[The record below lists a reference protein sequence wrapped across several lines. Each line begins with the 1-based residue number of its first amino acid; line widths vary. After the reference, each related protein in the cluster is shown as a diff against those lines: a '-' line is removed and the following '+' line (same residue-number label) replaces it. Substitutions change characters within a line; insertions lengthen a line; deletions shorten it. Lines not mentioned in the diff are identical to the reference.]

1 MTALPPEHT
10 TALAAGRPLRH
21 QAPSLASVAGVSL
34 ASIWTVWF
42 ALAEWRDGMLA
53 LDLRAAYL
61 PAAHALLHG
70 ISPYPSVTT
79 AAISQDDGYLYPPLV
94 GWLVT
99 PLTWLPLSLA
109 EVIGATL
116 ALAAA
121 FAALRLVGVRDW
133 RCYVLLVFYLP
144 VIVGMQTANVIVLLV
159 VGSAALWRWR
169 EHNGRTAVLL
179 GFLIAV
185 KLLLLPLLVW
195 LLARRRYKAF
205 ALCVASTAAFI
216 LVPWSVIGFR
226 GLGTYPKLVR
236 LVADVQGPKSYTLGA
251 LAGQSGRVV
260 ATALGVA
267 ALAACW
273 GFARRGDERRAFS
286 AAIVAVIL
294 LSPVVWMTYLALLL
308 VPLALKAPRFNRWWL
323 VPLLLWVC
331 PATHNG
337 APWQTATALSI
348 AFLLA
353 VYAIRGQ
360 AVQAYA

>member
-1 MTALPPEHT
+1 LTALPPEST
-10 TALAAGRPLRH
+10 TALPAGHVRH
-21 QAPSLASVAGVSL
+21 QAPSLASVAAVSL

-42 ALAEWRDGMLA
+42 AWAEWRDGMLA

-70 ISPYPSVTT
+70 ASPYPAITT

-99 PLTWLPLSLA
+99 PLTWLPLSVA
-109 EVIGATL
+109 EAVGATL

-169 EHNGRTAVLL
+169 GHDGRTGVLL

-185 KLLLLPLLVW
+185 KLLLLPLFVW
-195 LLARRRYKAF
+195 LLATRRYKAL
-205 ALCVASTAAFI
+205 ALCVTSAAAFI
-216 LVPWSVIGFR
+216 LVPWSLIGFR

-251 LAGQSGRVV
+251 LAGEGGR
-260 ATALGVA
+260 AIAIALGVT

-273 GFARRGDERRAFS
+273 RFAHRNDEMRAFS
-286 AAIVAVIL
+286 AAIVAVIV
-294 LSPVVWMTYLALLL
+294 LSPVVWMTYFALLL

-337 APWQTATALSI
+337 ATWQTAIGLTI
-348 AFLLA
+348 AYLLA
-353 VYAIRGQ
+353 VYVIRRR
-360 AVQAYA
+360 AVQALA